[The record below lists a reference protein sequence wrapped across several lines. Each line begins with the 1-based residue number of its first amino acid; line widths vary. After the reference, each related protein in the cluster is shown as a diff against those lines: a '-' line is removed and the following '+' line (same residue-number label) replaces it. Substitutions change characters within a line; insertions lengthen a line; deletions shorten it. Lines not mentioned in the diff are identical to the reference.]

1 MKRLAFIALK
11 NLPIGFIILSIFV
24 LEYFG
29 RMRMGMMRYLVFAKR
44 EFEMGIFQPMVIQG
58 LTVLV
63 ILLTLWVSRQFIKS
77 IKANNSDDAIGSDA
91 EIGKKKSAIWRYWLL
106 NQIILTGW
114 LLIPTFKAL
123 KSYHFAL
130 IAWMVLTGLVGIY
143 SLFKLRRIDKAS
155 QL

>member
-1 MKRLAFIALK
+1 MKRWVFITLK
-11 NLPIGFIILSIFV
+11 SLPIGFIILSIYV

-29 RMRMGMMRYLVFAKR
+29 RMRMGMMRYLVFMKR

-63 ILLTLWVSRQFIKS
+63 VLLTLWVAI
-77 IKANNSDDAIGSDA
+77 NSH
-91 EIGKKKSAIWRYWLL
+91 KKTSALKQSAWRYWFL
-106 NQIILTGW
+106 NQMILTGW
-114 LLIPTFKAL
+114 LLIPTFKGL

-130 IAWMVLTGLVGIY
+130 IAWIVLTGLVGIY

>member
-1 MKRLAFIALK
+1 MKRWAFIALK
-11 NLPIGFIILSIFV
+11 SLPIGFIILSIYV

-29 RMRMGMMRYLVFAKR
+29 RMRMGMMRYLVFMKR

-63 ILLTLWVSRQFIKS
+63 VVLTLWVCRQFIKS
-77 IKANNSDDAIGSDA
+77 IEAIKAINSDAA
-91 EIGKKKSAIWRYWLL
+91 IGKKKSAIWRYWLL

-114 LLIPTFKAL
+114 LLIPTFKVL

-130 IAWMVLTGLVGIY
+130 IGWMVLTGLVGIY
-143 SLFKLRRIDKAS
+143 SILKLRRIDKTS